1 MWQKMGTESRSA
13 KIPNLP
19 YVQRDSLGIAERA
32 IELMRARTSQFKA
45 LVIATISILTLT
57 WCATPLSAAENPPRK
72 IVSGWIPYYGIKN
85 GLASAIANQDLIKEV
100 SPFWYSVK
108 SSTSITDQYATAKLT
123 DPMSVPIGALR
134 SLGFTIV
141 PTITDGTDK
150 LVLSGILGDDAQR
163 TSLISTITS
172 LVRANNFDGI
182 DLDFENFAFTDGKA
196 SWPTTQ
202 PRWIQFIK
210 ELSTSL
216 HAEQKLLFVTAPV
229 DFDPKVRAGGY
240 SVYAWRDIATAID
253 RLRIMTYDYST
264 SAIGPIGPLPWVED
278 AIKYA
283 TSVMPASKVFIGVP
297 GYGRDWVDSV
307 SGTCPVEVQGTI
319 TTKAKAAT
327 FVMRDAL
334 NLATSYGATP
344 TYQEKEGEVTF
355 TYSKTF
361 SGQSASGLPTTCTA
375 KRVAWFQNDRSYV
388 ERAKLVAKYRLG
400 GIILW
405 TMGMEDAV
413 TMPAVRSFA
422 QTIAPDVVLSSLA
435 LDKKNAQY
443 GDLITVSTLFS
454 LPDKQPIANLP
465 IRIESKNSDG
475 SWRRIY
481 EGITDSTGKVAVTAL
496 FGNST
501 TLRATSESSW
511 ERLASQSQENSA
523 VISPLVEINAPLIV
537 AKSSEYLIRGSLQ
550 PRVENVALTLEK
562 LVRGNWQKISF
573 KSAPKTDATGHYSFT
588 VSESSDG
595 FSTYRVRSSATTTL
609 ESGLSPTITVVIR

>member
-1 MWQKMGTESRSA
+1 
-13 KIPNLP
+13 
-19 YVQRDSLGIAERA
+19 
-32 IELMRARTSQFKA
+32 MRARTSQFKA

-150 LVLSGILGDDAQR
+150 LVLSGILGDATQR
-163 TSLISTITS
+163 ANLISTITN
-172 LVRANNFDGI
+172 LVRVNGFDGI

-229 DFDPKVRAGGY
+229 DFDPKVRSGGY

-523 VISPLVEINAPLIV
+523 VISPLVEINAPLIA
-537 AKSSEYLIRGSLQ
+537 AKGSEFLIRGSLQ

>member
-1 MWQKMGTESRSA
+1 
-13 KIPNLP
+13 
-19 YVQRDSLGIAERA
+19 
-32 IELMRARTSQFKA
+32 MRARTSQFKA

-85 GLASAIANQDLIKEV
+85 GLASAIANQDLIREV

-150 LVLSGILGDDAQR
+150 LVLSGILGDATQR
-163 TSLISTITS
+163 ANLISTITN
-172 LVRANNFDGI
+172 LVRVNGFDGI

-344 TYQEKEGEVTF
+344 TYKEKEGEVTF

-361 SGQSASGLPTTCTA
+361 SGQNASGLPTTCTA

-523 VISPLVEINAPLIV
+523 VISPLVEVNAPLIV
-537 AKSSEYLIRGSLQ
+537 AKGSEYLIRGSLQ
-550 PRVENVALTLEK
+550 PRVENVALSLEK

>member
-1 MWQKMGTESRSA
+1 
-13 KIPNLP
+13 
-19 YVQRDSLGIAERA
+19 
-32 IELMRARTSQFKA
+32 MRARTSQFKA

-229 DFDPKVRAGGY
+229 DFDPKVRVGGY

-361 SGQSASGLPTTCTA
+361 SGLSASGLPTTCTA

-523 VISPLVEINAPLIV
+523 VISPLVEINAPIIV

>member
-1 MWQKMGTESRSA
+1 
-13 KIPNLP
+13 
-19 YVQRDSLGIAERA
+19 
-32 IELMRARTSQFKA
+32 MRARTSQFKA

-57 WCATPLSAAENPPRK
+57 WFATPLSAAENPPRK

-85 GLASAIANQDLIKEV
+85 GLASAIANQDLIREV

-150 LVLSGILGDDAQR
+150 LVLSGILGDATQR
-163 TSLISTITS
+163 ANLISTITN
-172 LVRANNFDGI
+172 LVRVNGFDGI

-344 TYQEKEGEVTF
+344 TYKEKEGEMTF

-361 SGQSASGLPTTCTA
+361 SGQNASGLPTTCTA

-523 VISPLVEINAPLIV
+523 VISPLVEVNAPLIV
-537 AKSSEYLIRGSLQ
+537 AKGSEYLIRGSLQ
-550 PRVENVALTLEK
+550 PRVENVALSLEK
-562 LVRGNWQKISF
+562 LVRGNWQKISV

-609 ESGLSPTITVVIR
+609 ESGLSPAITVVIR

>member
-1 MWQKMGTESRSA
+1 
-13 KIPNLP
+13 
-19 YVQRDSLGIAERA
+19 
-32 IELMRARTSQFKA
+32 MRARTSQFKA

-85 GLASAIANQDLIKEV
+85 GLASAIANQDLIREV

-150 LVLSGILGDDAQR
+150 LVLSGILGDATQR
-163 TSLISTITS
+163 ANLISTITN
-172 LVRANNFDGI
+172 LVRVNGFDGI

-361 SGQSASGLPTTCTA
+361 SGQNASGLPTTCTA

-523 VISPLVEINAPLIV
+523 VISPLVEVNAPLIV
-537 AKSSEYLIRGSLQ
+537 AKGSEYLIRGSLQ
-550 PRVENVALTLEK
+550 PRVENVALSLEK
-562 LVRGNWQKISF
+562 LVRGNWQKISV
-573 KSAPKTDATGHYSFT
+573 KSAPKTDAAGHYSFT

-609 ESGLSPTITVVIR
+609 ESGLSPAITVVIR